1 MNEQNQEWLKQQVES
16 GKYAS
21 VDEVMEKARHLME
34 EREQGIAEELAD
46 IDAKLEIAAEQSR
59 NGQYTEYDE
68 AGLEELK
75 ERIKREGR
83 ERKAARNQH
92 PD

>member
-21 VDEVMEKARHLME
+21 IDEVMEKARHLIE
-34 EREQGIAEELAD
+34 EQDQAWAEELAD
-46 IDAKLEIAAEQSR
+46 INAKLEIAAEQSR
-59 NGQYTEYDE
+59 NGQYTVYDD
-68 AGLEELK
+68 AGLEGLK

-83 ERKAARNQH
+83 ERKATRNQH
-92 PD
+92 PG